1 MILHIARV
9 ILISLEVLALFNLLI
24 VVHEIGHFLAAR
36 WRGLYIE
43 KFGIWFGKPLWKK
56 TINGVQHRWL
66 ASLRRFVARHKGT
79 DGHHRRQTRC
89 RSRAIAEDFCPDK
102 SSSPLPGAL
111 QFLLAVV
118 LRLIWV
124 IGRPVSESEATT
136 LIGYVVPDSP
146 AAQAGLKSGDKIIS
160 VDGHPVT
167 RFGGMSEDS
176 ISWRIVRSEGE
187 TIPITVQREV
197 DGKMRLITVEAK
209 PKIPPTRA
217 WMRKGLRQIEIFPA
231 ETPLVAR
238 VQPGS
243 PAATAGLRANDLIVG
258 INGKRLYHINEI
270 DDFLR
275 ENPSTPINLNVKR
288 TGPDVTLPFELGPL
302 VIGEVS
308 KDSPALRAGLQEK
321 DIVRAIDGIPM
332 KSTAAASE
340 YIRHHGGQPVRFSVV
355 RNGKDFDL
363 EVTPEI
369 PQDEQYPRIGIAW
382 DDNYGIVLDTYGKL
396 TRSHPTPLEQ
406 VRAATL
412 AVVNTFG
419 AIASPKSDV
428 KLQHMSGPVM
438 MLRVYYLMFENRDGW
453 LMAFWFSVVL
463 NVNLA
468 LLNLIPMPVLDGGHI
483 TLAIIEALRRRPV
496 NARVL
501 EIVQTGCAVLI
512 IGFMVYIAFFDVQD
526 LFGRAGPKFAPK
538 STSSSTR

>member
-1 MILHIARV
+1 
-9 ILISLEVLALFNLLI
+9 
-24 VVHEIGHFLAAR
+24 
-36 WRGLYIE
+36 
-43 KFGIWFGKPLWKK
+43 
-56 TINGVQHRWL
+56 
-66 ASLRRFVARHKGT
+66 
-79 DGHHRRQTRC
+79 
-89 RSRAIAEDFCPDK
+89 
-102 SSSPLPGAL
+102 
-111 QFLLAVV
+111 
-118 LRLIWV
+118 
-124 IGRPVSESEATT
+124 
-136 LIGYVVPDSP
+136 
-146 AAQAGLKSGDKIIS
+146 
-160 VDGHPVT
+160 
-167 RFGGMSEDS
+167 MSEDS

-187 TIPITVQREV
+187 TIPITVQREA

-275 ENPSTPINLNVKR
+275 ENRPMNLNVKR
-288 TGPDVTLPFELGPL
+288 KEADLTLPFVPGSL
-302 VIGEVS
+302 VIGDVS
-308 KDSPALRAGLQEK
+308 KDSPAFRAGLQEK
-321 DIVRAIDGIPM
+321 DVVRAIDGIPM
-332 KSTAAASE
+332 KSTATASE

-369 PQDEQYPRIGIAW
+369 PQEEQYPRIGIAW

-501 EIVQTGCAVLI
+501 EIVQTACAVLI